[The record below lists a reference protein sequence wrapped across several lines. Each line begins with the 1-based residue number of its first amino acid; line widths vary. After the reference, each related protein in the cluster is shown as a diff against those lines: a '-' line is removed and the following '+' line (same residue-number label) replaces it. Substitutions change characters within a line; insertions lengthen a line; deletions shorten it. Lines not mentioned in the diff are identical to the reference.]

1 MNDVWAWIT
10 DLPREGLMLT
20 SVRLGKLL
28 DEIENFGSLPDNW
41 DGEGANKIHEQTVVN
56 CCYMARCAVDY
67 LTVPDVDP
75 NPNGTVSFEWCTA
88 EGLAYLEV
96 GRTQFSL
103 FVETHG
109 EVVLSLKDEIS
120 AHADSIANLFRVISG
135 YLLPPQDN
143 QSHTLPVEPYYY
155 ESSVRFEPGQ
165 SSVVGIRGIVF
176 SWQSSIF
183 PPVVAGA

>member
-10 DLPREGLMLT
+10 DLHREGLMLT

-67 LTVPDVDP
+67 LTIPDVDP
-75 NPNGTVSFEWCTA
+75 NPNGTISFEWYTV

-103 FVETHG
+103 FVEAHG

-120 AHADSIANLFRVISG
+120 ARVGSIANLFRDISG
-135 YLLPPQDN
+135 YLLPSQDN
-143 QSHTLPVEPYYY
+143 QSHGLPMELYYY
-155 ESSVRFEPGQ
+155 KLSVRSDLSQASSV
-165 SSVVGIRGIVF
+165 SSWPSNIL
-176 SWQSSIF
+176 
-183 PPVVAGA
+183 PPMVAGV

>member
-1 MNDVWAWIT
+1 MNDIWAWST
-10 DLPREGLMLT
+10 DLHREGLILT
-20 SVRLGKLL
+20 PARLGKLL
-28 DEIENFGSLPDNW
+28 DEIEIFGSLPDNW
-41 DGEGANKIHEQTVVN
+41 DGEGANKIHEQTVRN
-56 CCYMARCAVDY
+56 CRYMARCAVDY

-135 YLLPPQDN
+135 YLLPPRTISLIPCLWNHIIMNHPYDLSQVN
-143 QSHTLPVEPYYY
+143 PVLSEYAVLSFRGRAV
-155 ESSVRFEPGQ
+155 SSRL
-165 SSVVGIRGIVF
+165 
-176 SWQSSIF
+176 W
-183 PPVVAGA
+183 